1 MDEARAVRT
10 LLPDRL
16 PRAAAARLNL
26 PEDCGMAVPRKTDQE
41 IVEAI
46 LNTPTIAQAAKRI
59 GYGMKYVSE
68 IVHGRRR
75 PAARKLLLFVSKAQV
90 EQAHAL
96 LAKASGPAAARLLQ
110 MLSDDKLK
118 PDERIAA
125 ARVVFGELFRRE
137 ELVQRYAQLKLTATH
152 MQSVVQR
159 FTEAVDK
166 VFGARLTREDGLRL
180 ATELRSVVAEDE
192 PRVPFRRVTAISYT
206 TRPGGDGD
214 GDGRAGRR

>member
-1 MDEARAVRT
+1 
-10 LLPDRL
+10 
-16 PRAAAARLNL
+16 
-26 PEDCGMAVPRKTDQE
+26 MAVPRKTDQE
-41 IVEAI
+41 IVDAI
-46 LNTPTIAQAAKRI
+46 LNTPTIAQAAKRV

-137 ELVQRYAQLKLTATH
+137 ELAQRYAQLKLTAGYV
-152 MQSVVQR
+152 QSLLGRIMDAIGPELSPEAKRRVAQRLRGAVQ
-159 FTEAVDK
+159 
-166 VFGARLTREDGLRL
+166 
-180 ATELRSVVAEDE
+180 EDE
-192 PRVPFRRVTAISYT
+192 PRAPFRRVQLLNVS
-206 TRPGGDGD
+206 GGKDGD
-214 GDGRAGRR
+214 GDGRVA